1 MGDDPYEGIEMDD
14 LLENLPTPTPSIFSN
29 TAVWES
35 IAQYMNPMMAERE
48 TAFNREL
55 AKQNR
60 MVNKM
65 DAEAEEAYNEGMPI
79 ELYFSMLKSVNFRK
93 EQRDLVLNQVR
104 QVHESMMFI
113 RRLAGMR
120 GRELYRH
127 HRN

>member
-1 MGDDPYEGIEMDD
+1 MGDDPYAGIEMDD

-29 TAVWES
+29 IAVWES
-35 IAQYMNPMMAERE
+35 ISQYMNPMMAERG
-48 TAFNREL
+48 TALNIEL

-60 MVNKM
+60 EVNRM
-65 DAEAEEAYNEGMPI
+65 EAEAEHEYEEGMPM
-79 ELYFSMLKSVNFRK
+79 ELYMSMLKSVNFRK
-93 EQRDLVLNQVR
+93 EQRDLVLKQVR
-104 QVHESMMFI
+104 QVHESMMFM